1 MAALLEDA
9 RRLNTA
15 TRERMQQVDS
25 WQARLR
31 AYVTVR
37 MEHLETNQDFLR
49 IYLAEFRGMMMRN
62 ARIHCELYQVMRES
76 EGLLAQVFAAAIAR
90 GEVRKIDPE
99 FAAMTV
105 VDLTRGLMER
115 RLLGASCSTNPSEI
129 EFALDLLCRSLE
141 KIAVRRTQP
150 TPAPQFALD
159 ILPALKEPAILM
171 SDFTSRR
178 FFLGAATAAAATRVW
193 GANDKINV
201 AHRRTRRPR
210 HQSLEYL
217 FASCRTRASRR
228 SATSTRRP
236 AKRRRRR
243 CQRTP
248 ARRPKNS
255 KICARRSPTQASRPF
270 PSPPLTTGTRWR
282 PSGR

>member
-1 MAALLEDA
+1 MALKKAQRKEAMEIRRDSILRAARCVFARQGFADTVVDDIADQAGIGKGTLYLYFRSKEDIYMAALLEDA

-90 GEVRKIDPE
+90 GEVREIDPE
-99 FAAMTV
+99 LAAMTV

-141 KIAVRRTQP
+141 KDRGSTDAADARSAVRP
-150 TPAPQFALD
+150 
-159 ILPALKEPAILM
+159 
-171 SDFTSRR
+171 
-178 FFLGAATAAAATRVW
+178 
-193 GANDKINV
+193 
-201 AHRRTRRPR
+201 
-210 HQSLEYL
+210 
-217 FASCRTRASRR
+217 
-228 SATSTRRP
+228 
-236 AKRRRRR
+236 
-243 CQRTP
+243 
-248 ARRPKNS
+248 
-255 KICARRSPTQASRPF
+255 
-270 PSPPLTTGTRWR
+270 
-282 PSGR
+282 